1 MVLIYLATFLL
12 SGVIAYVAEG
22 QTERKKWAL
31 VLIAFLPLVLL
42 AGLRDPAVGV
52 DTSYYPLPYFHY
64 SMNMNILDMMRA
76 AECEPGFSALFWVL
90 SRVTGS
96 FNAVLTSIQLLMIL
110 PLIWTLY
117 KLKVKSIVPA
127 VLVYACTFFPWSLN
141 IMRQSLAASVLL
153 ISFVLAC
160 ERKTRCYL
168 VSSLICVS
176 IHLTGVLSFAI
187 WPIFQWAKLDDAKR
201 RNIGLAIILAIL
213 FAIGFSF
220 IFGKQLLG
228 VLAHLKESYKVQ
240 LEEIGTGEINVFVT
254 VFPALCGMLMFL
266 TSREKAEVGSFGQR
280 VISSLILI
288 SFVAAE
294 LSLLSMLS
302 MSLARIG
309 QMCLIF
315 CPIIVSI
322 ANDAMAGSNRG
333 KLLVWLVM
341 GFSAALFLWVYCHG
355 DAAGIMPYKI
365 ANPLL

>member
-1 MVLIYLATFLL
+1 M
-12 SGVIAYVAEG
+12 
-22 QTERKKWAL
+22 
-31 VLIAFLPLVLL
+31 
-42 AGLRDPAVGV
+42 AGLRDPAVGI

-96 FNAVLTSIQLLMIL
+96 FNAVLTVVQLLMVL

-117 KLKVKSIVPA
+117 KLKAKSIVPA
-127 VLVYACTFFPWSLN
+127 VLVYACIFFPWSLN
-141 IMRQSLAASVLL
+141 IMRQSLAASILL

-160 ERKTRCYL
+160 EGKTRCYL
-168 VSSLICVS
+168 VSSLICMS
-176 IHLTGVLSFAI
+176 MHLTGVLSFAI
-187 WPIFQWAKLDDAKR
+187 WPIIRWAKLDDAKR
-201 RNIGLAIILAIL
+201 RNIGLAITLVIL
-213 FAIGFSF
+213 FAIGFSL

-240 LEEIGTGEINVFVT
+240 LEEIGTGEINALVT
-254 VFPALCGMLMFL
+254 VFPALCGMLMISSF
-266 TSREKAEVGSFGQR
+266 REKAEVGSFDQK
-280 VISSLILI
+280 VASSLILI
-288 SFVAAE
+288 SVVAAE

-315 CPIIVSI
+315 CPVIASV
-322 ANDAMAGSNRG
+322 ANDVMGDSNRG
-333 KLLVWLVM
+333 KIFMWFVM
-341 GFSAALFLWVYCHG
+341 AFSIGLFLWVYCHG